1 MEIAVALG
9 IAGLVNLAMLI
20 AAAKTFF
27 FSGQNNVGDLTVAY
41 QTLIP
46 LLGPL
51 AAGIFAV
58 ALLASGLS
66 SSTVGTMS
74 GQVIMEGFVDFRIP
88 LWVRRLVTMVPA
100 FAVILAGVDATKALV
115 LSQVVLSF
123 GIPLALVPLQL
134 FTDNKE
140 VMGDFANRRWVRVSG
155 WVIVAVVIAL
165 NLWLV
170 VQSFVPQ
177 PQS

>member
-1 MEIAVALG
+1 
-9 IAGLVNLAMLI
+9 
-20 AAAKTFF
+20 
-27 FSGQNNVGDLTVAY
+27 
-41 QTLIP
+41 
-46 LLGPL
+46 
-51 AAGIFAV
+51 
-58 ALLASGLS
+58 
-66 SSTVGTMS
+66 MS